1 MLKHLHD
8 ERFKKVA
15 QIEYD
20 AIDDRDTWEIMNKQ
34 QAENQK
40 IISLK

>member
-1 MLKHLHD
+1 MLKHLPED
-8 ERFKKVA
+8 EFRKIA
-15 QIEYD
+15 QIEFD
-20 AIDDRDTWEIMNKQ
+20 AIDDRDTWKIMNKQ